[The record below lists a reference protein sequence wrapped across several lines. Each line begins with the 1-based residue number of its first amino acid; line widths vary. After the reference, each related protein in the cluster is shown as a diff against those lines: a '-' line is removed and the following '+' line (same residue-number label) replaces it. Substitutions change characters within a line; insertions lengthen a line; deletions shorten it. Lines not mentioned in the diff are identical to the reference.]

1 MTIKCPTKGG
11 QDPSVETRYNFL
23 SDNSPKDKIWDTNRA
38 RTDTATNH
46 LANTD
51 LGRHSERMSTCNY
64 SLLMAET
71 TDQTTGELKYKLKQ
85 ASNCNCRTC
94 PICTWLRA
102 RVWQK
107 RLTQGIPLMLE
118 ANPNIRFLFLTL
130 TIPNCPVN
138 ELRTAINLLS
148 DSFTKLI
155 QRKALQPFL
164 RGYFRVIEVTKSDS
178 PSGNAHPHIHAILA
192 VAPGYFST
200 YYLTQAKWQELWADC
215 TGITNAIIDIRR
227 VKAPKGS
234 DNPYLSLAKEVCKV
248 AQYTSKSG
256 KSEHYNTSKDILS
269 DRDWFIE
276 YSKQIACT
284 KAITKGGL
292 FKQYLKD
299 KEVTGEEILEAVN
312 EADKSDV
319 DNILIRFKWH
329 SDYKKYATE
338 KASSPFN

>member
-11 QDPSVETRYNFL
+11 QDPSVETCYNYL
-23 SDNSPKDKIWDTNRA
+23 SDLSPKDNAFDTNKS
-38 RTDTATNH
+38 RTDLATNH

-51 LGRHSERMSTCNY
+51 LGRHSERMSTCANA
-64 SLLMAET
+64 LTMALS
-71 TDQTTGELKYKLKQ
+71 TDLSTGELNFRLKQ
-85 ASNCNCRTC
+85 LYCCKVREC

-107 RLTQGIPLMLE
+107 RLTQGVPLMLE

-130 TIPNCPVN
+130 TIPNCPIN

-148 DSFTKLI
+148 DSFNGLT
-155 QRKALQPFL
+155 QRKAVKPFL

-178 PSGNAHPHIHAILA
+178 PSGNAHPHIHVILA

-215 TGITNAIIDIRR
+215 TGITNAVIDIRP
-227 VKAPKGS
+227 VKTPKGS

-248 AQYTSKSG
+248 AQYTSKPG
-256 KSEHYNTSKDILS
+256 KSDHYNTSKDILS
-269 DRDWFIE
+269 DREWFIE

-284 KAITKGGL
+284 KTITKGGL

-299 KEVTGEEILEAVN
+299 KEVTGEEILESVN
-312 EADKSDV
+312 EADK
-319 DNILIRFKWH
+319 DNVESVLIRFKWLSEH
-329 SDYKKYATE
+329 RKYGIH